1 MEKLVSIVVPVYNAE
16 KYITNCINA
25 LQKQIYPNIEIILV
39 DDGSRDKSL
48 EICNMFAVNDKRIK
62 VVHKENGGV
71 SSARNTGIEMASGE
85 YLMFADADDM
95 AEPFWVKRMVEL
107 AEQWNVNL
115 VICSYHKVQNYTEAK
130 QSSGSI
136 KAFEPVWATTREEFY
151 EILGYMMT
159 FRETMFC
166 PWNKLFLMEIVTSQ
180 HIRFPEDV
188 EYGEDFLFNLKYLEY
203 CNGVIETK
211 EKLYTYILQ
220 NPDSLEGKYK
230 PDLYENQ
237 MKLYRAAKEFMIAHK
252 VYHGFNVENLAFY
265 CANRVIACVKN
276 QFHREN
282 SKSEWDRKQYIKSFF
297 DNPDIRESVVIANL
311 QGNQEQINFTEL
323 VKSKQYDMIYDT
335 MLNGE
340 IEDELFLDRE
350 ATVRFKVLPE
360 RPGGLGWI
368 PYTIKSVGEF
378 GVVIT
383 VKRIFGKVIRKI
395 RRK

>member
-16 KYITNCINA
+16 KYIANCINA
-25 LQKQIYPNIEIILV
+25 LQKQIYSNIEIILV

-48 EICNMFAVNDKRIK
+48 EICNMFAANDERIK
-62 VVHKENGGV
+62 IVHKENGGV

-85 YLMFADADDM
+85 YLMFADSDDM

-107 AEQWNVNL
+107 AGQWNVNL
-115 VICSYHKVQNYTEAK
+115 VICSYRTARNYAEAK
-130 QSSGSI
+130 QQNGSI
-136 KAFEPVWATTREEFY
+136 KAFEPVWASTREEFY

-166 PWNKLFLMEIVTSQ
+166 PWNKLFLMDIVNSQ
-180 HIRFPEDV
+180 QLRFPEDM
-188 EYGEDFLFNLKYLEY
+188 EYGEDFLFNLQYLEY

-211 EKLYTYILQ
+211 EQLYIYLLQ
-220 NPDSLEGKYK
+220 NPGSLEAKYK

-237 MKLYRAAKEFMIAHK
+237 MKLYMAAKEFMIAHN
-252 VYHGFNVENLAFY
+252 VYHGFNVENLAYY
-265 CANRVIACVKN
+265 CANRVIASIKN

-282 SKSEWDRKQYIKSFF
+282 RKSEWEKKQYIKSIF
-297 DNPDIRESVVIANL
+297 DNPDVRESIVIANL
-311 QGNQEQINFTEL
+311 HGDQKQINFTDL
-323 VKSKQYDMIYDT
+323 VKSKQYDMIYDAMINDET
-335 MLNGE
+335 
-340 IEDELFLDRE
+340 EDELCLNRE

-368 PYTIKSVGEF
+368 PYTVKSVKEF

-383 VKRIFGKVIRKI
+383 VNRIFGKVIRKI